1 MKGNIFIGK
10 RVMAISIAIV
20 IMLVGFICLNTLPVE
35 QYPNIA
41 PPTVEVTTSY
51 SGADA
56 NTCMKSVVQPLEE
69 QINGV
74 QDMTYMTATASS
86 TGNVTIM
93 VYFKQGADADMA
105 TVNVQNRVSQAES
118 LLPSDVLQTGVTV
131 TKRQNSILQIA
142 GLKSTDG
149 KYDADFISNYI
160 DINVKPRLQRI
171 TGVGAVSN
179 LGNTYAL
186 RVWLK
191 PDQMAQYGL
200 EPGDISAAIQAQ
212 SFVTSTG
219 TLGQQ
224 SENAYQYPMEYKG
237 TLKSIEEFE
246 NIVLRTQGNSN
257 ILYLRDVATIEI
269 GAKSYTMTSDMDGMP
284 GVFFLINQAPGA
296 NATLVNQ
303 QIGELY
309 EQLKPTLPA
318 GLEFVIL
325 ETSDD
330 FLFAAIGNVVETLVI
345 AILLVILVV
354 YFFLQ
359 SFKATIIPSIS
370 IIVSLLG
377 TFFIVS
383 MAGFSMNILTLF
395 ALVLAIGTVVDDAIV
410 VVEAV
415 MAKLETGKMPGDTP
429 KDKAIEATRQAMS
442 EVSVA
447 VVSCTLV
454 FMAVFIP
461 VTFMSGTSGTFFTQF
476 GITIAGAVGLSCVCA
491 LVLCPALCV
500 MLMRPV
506 ESGESKEESG
516 KKRKWHWKGINYYT
530 KVAYEASYNAILGKY
545 QAGVKRYLKRP
556 WISVGLLVVAAVLF
570 VFLMG
575 AMPSG
580 LVPQED
586 QGVIMCEVR
595 MPEGATLHENGEI
608 MKQVEEKVKAIPE
621 MESYGLVSGYG
632 LISSSGSSYASL
644 IIRLK
649 NWDER
654 KGNEHYIDNVIMRF
668 YLDCQSIKNAQ
679 VLPFQMPQIPG
690 YGTSNSI
697 DLQVQDMSDGDI
709 SDFGNKTNLFLAKLQ
724 ERPEIAS
731 AMSTFS
737 ERFPKYKVHVDPI
750 QCERA
755 GTSAKT
761 VLNLLGSYCGGSYV
775 GNFNQYGKVYQ
786 ILVGAAPEYRLDPS
800 SLNNMYV
807 KVSGDKMAPL
817 SQFITLEEIV
827 GSSSHSHFN
836 LYQSISCSV
845 TAASGYSE
853 SQAHDAIAEVFK
865 ETMPNYCTY
874 EYGSMSREVEE
885 SSKSNTT
892 LLIYAICILLIYL
905 ILGSL
910 YNSWLIPFAVL
921 LSVPF
926 GLMGAFLF
934 SWVGY
939 KMGYPGMENNVY
951 LQTGVIM
958 LIGLL
963 AKTAILITEF
973 AAERRKQGLTIV
985 DAALEACKER
995 LRPILMTVITMIVGM
1010 LPLVFSSGAGANGNR
1025 ALAVG
1030 VVGGMLIGTIA
1041 LVFVVPA
1048 FFIIFQN
1055 WEEKLNGERLMVNGE
1070 GEEQPKP
1077 KRRTRKTTAVV
1088 LLITMIAL
1096 SSCGVYKKYTPQNEA
1111 PDQLFGQT
1119 IIGDTLDLTADNMA
1133 ELSWREFFT
1142 DPILQD
1148 LIDSALLHNTDMQ
1161 SAQLTLQKAEASLK
1175 AAKLAWLPS
1184 LSLQPSASV
1193 YGTMSSKGSLSG
1205 ASYTYDIPLQLDWNI
1220 GISGSVIVNKRKAN
1234 AVLEQAKAQRDAM
1247 QANIISSVA
1256 QQYFMLLL
1264 LDRQLEILME
1274 TDSLWNESLETERAL
1289 WENGKT
1295 YSTAVN
1301 QMESSNLSVKV
1312 QIVDTKRS
1320 IKNIEN
1326 SLCQILAITPQTIR
1340 RNTWGAYALPERF
1353 GTGVPAVLLQNRPD
1367 IRLADHMLEEAFY
1380 NTASARAA
1388 FYPSFSLQ
1396 GILGWTNNGGLI
1408 ADPGALIMKVLG
1420 SLVQPI
1426 FQQGKLQANLKIA
1439 KYSQQDQLNQY
1450 VQTVLN
1456 AGNEVN
1462 ECLADCQTAYD
1473 KNLLYQRQV
1482 EVLQDAYEGTHELM
1496 NSGKASYL
1504 EVLTAQESLLSAQ
1517 LNEAENLYNG
1527 SIALIGLY
1535 IALGG
1540 ATK

>member
-1 MKGNIFIGK
+1 MKGNIFIS
-10 RVMAISIAIV
+10 RNVMAISIAIV

-56 NTCMKSVVQPLEE
+56 NTCMKSVIQPLEE

-86 TGNVTIM
+86 TGAVTIM
-93 VYFKQGADADMA
+93 VYFKQGADPNMA
-105 TVNVQNRVSQAES
+105 TVNVQNRVSQAEA
-118 LLPSDVLQTGVTV
+118 LLPADVLQTGITV

-160 DINVKPRLQRI
+160 DINIKPRLLRI
-171 TGVGAVSN
+171 TGVGNVSN

-186 RVWLK
+186 RVWMK
-191 PDQMAQYGL
+191 PDVMAQYGL
-200 EPGDISAAIQAQ
+200 EPNDVSSAIQAQ

-246 NIVLRTQGNSN
+246 NIVLRTQDNGNV
-257 ILYLRDVATIEI
+257 LYLKDVATVEI
-269 GAKSYTMTSDMDGMP
+269 GAKSYTMTSAMDGMP
-284 GVFFLINQAPGA
+284 GVFYLVNQSPGA

-303 QIGELY
+303 QINELY
-309 EQLKPTLPA
+309 EQLTPTLPA
-318 GLEFVIL
+318 GLEFVTL
-325 ETSDD
+325 ETSND
-330 FLFAAIGNVVETLVI
+330 FLFAAIHNVVETLII

-359 SFKATIIPSIS
+359 NWKATLIPSIS

-377 TFFIVS
+377 TFAIVRL
-383 MAGFSMNILTLF
+383 AGFSLNILTLF

-429 KDKAIEATRQAMS
+429 KAKAIEATRQAMS

-447 VVSCTLV
+447 VISCTLV

-476 GITIAGAVGLSCVCA
+476 GITIAGSVGLSCICA
-491 LVLCPALCV
+491 LVLCPALCAI
-500 MLMRPV
+500 LMRPN
-506 ESGESKEESG
+506 EPIANSQKP
-516 KKRKWHWKGINYYT
+516 KAKWKGIDYYT
-530 KVAYEASYNAILGKY
+530 RLAYEASYTAILHKY
-545 QAGVKRYLKRP
+545 QSAIQKYLKRP
-556 WISVGLLVVAAVLF
+556 WMSFALLACAAVLF
-570 VFLMG
+570 VLFMKI
-575 AMPSG
+575 MPSG

-595 MPEGATLHENGEI
+595 MPEGSTLHENTEI

-621 MESYGLVSGYG
+621 LESYGMVSGYG
-632 LISSSGSSYASL
+632 LISSAGSSYASL

-649 NWDER
+649 NWDDR
-654 KGNEHYIDNVIMRF
+654 PGFKHYIDLVIYRF

-697 DLQVQDMSDGDI
+697 DLQVQDKSDGDM
-709 SDFGNKTNLFLAKLQ
+709 SDFGDKTNAFLAKLQ

-731 AMSTFS
+731 AMSTYS

-750 QCERA
+750 QCKRA
-755 GTSAKT
+755 GTSAKA
-761 VLNLLGSYCGGSYV
+761 VLNTLGAYCGGSYV
-775 GNFNQYGKVYQ
+775 GNFNQYSKVYN

-800 SLNNMYV
+800 SLNNMFI
-807 KVSGDKMAPL
+807 KVNDNKMAPL

-827 GSSSHSHFN
+827 GSSSHNHFN

-845 TAASGYSE
+845 TAGNGYSE
-853 SQAHDAIAEVFK
+853 AQAHQAIAEVFK

-892 LLIYAICILLIYL
+892 LLIYLICIILIYL

-910 YNSWLIPFAVL
+910 YNSWLTPFAVL

-926 GLMGAFLF
+926 GLMGSFLF
-934 SWVGY
+934 SWVGN
-939 KMGYPGMENNVY
+939 KIGLPGMENNIY

-973 AAERRKQGLTIV
+973 ASERRKQGLSIV
-985 DAALEACKER
+985 DAALEAAHDR

-1010 LPLVFSSGAGANGNR
+1010 LPLVFSGGAGANGNR
-1025 ALAVG
+1025 ALALG
-1030 VVGGMLIGTIA
+1030 VVGGMAIGTLA

-1048 FFIIFQN
+1048 FFIVFQN
-1055 WEEKLNGERLMVNGE
+1055 LEEKVNGVQIIA
-1070 GEEQPKP
+1070 EEPKDEIAEP
-1077 KRRTRKTTAVV
+1077 KKTKHPRTKKTVTTILLLAVCA
-1088 LLITMIAL
+1088 IM
-1096 SSCGVYKKYTPQNEA
+1096 SSCGVYKKYTPQTEA
-1111 PDQLFGQT
+1111 PDNLFGNIDSLQPVMADST
-1119 IIGDTLDLTADNMA
+1119 IATV
-1133 ELSWREFFT
+1133 SWREFFT
-1142 DPILQD
+1142 DPLLQQ
-1148 LIDSALLHNTDMQ
+1148 LIDSALVRNTDVQ
-1161 SAQLTLQKAEASLK
+1161 AARINVEKAQASLR

-1184 LSLQPSASV
+1184 LSINPTGGVSGYVTSAGSV
-1193 YGTMSSKGSLSG
+1193 SAATW
-1205 ASYTYDIPLQLDWNI
+1205 TYSTPLQLDWNL
-1220 GISGSVIVNKRKAN
+1220 GGSNSVIVNKRKAKT
-1234 AVLEQAKAQRDAM
+1234 VLAQAQAQRQAM
-1247 QANIISSVA
+1247 QANIISTVA
-1256 QQYFMLLL
+1256 QEYFTLLL
-1264 LDRQLEILME
+1264 LDKQLQILEE
-1274 TDSLWNESLETERAL
+1274 TDSLWNESLETQRAL
-1289 WENGKT
+1289 WENGKA
-1295 YSTAVN
+1295 YSTAVD
-1301 QMESSNLSVKV
+1301 QMESSNLNVKM
-1312 QIVDTKRS
+1312 QIIDTKRS
-1320 IKNIEN
+1320 IVATEN
-1326 SLCQILAITPQTIR
+1326 ELCKLLLQTPQHIQ
-1340 RNTWGAYALPERF
+1340 RNTWGQYDLPERF
-1353 GTGVPAVLLQNRPD
+1353 GTGVPAVMLENRPD
-1367 IRLADHMLEEAFY
+1367 IKAADQAIAEAFY
-1380 NTASARAA
+1380 GVAAAKAA
-1388 FYPSFSLQ
+1388 FYPSFNLSGL
-1396 GILGWTNNGGLI
+1396 LGWSNSGGAI
-1408 ADPGALIMKVLG
+1408 ADPGAFLMQAGL
-1420 SLVQPI
+1420 SLVQPV
-1426 FQQGKLQANLKIA
+1426 FELGKLRANLKIA
-1439 KYSQQDQLNQY
+1439 KLEQEEMLHQY
-1450 VQTVLN
+1450 VQTVIN
-1456 AGNEVN
+1456 AGNQVN
-1462 ECLADCQTAYD
+1462 EALADCQTAKEKD
-1473 KNLLYQRQV
+1473 ILYKQQV
-1482 EVLQDAYEGTHELM
+1482 AVLHNAYIGTHALM
-1496 NSGKASYL
+1496 DNGRASYI

-1517 LNEAENLYNG
+1517 LDEASNLYDG
-1527 SIALIGLY
+1527 AIGLIALY
-1535 IALGG
+1535 ISLGG